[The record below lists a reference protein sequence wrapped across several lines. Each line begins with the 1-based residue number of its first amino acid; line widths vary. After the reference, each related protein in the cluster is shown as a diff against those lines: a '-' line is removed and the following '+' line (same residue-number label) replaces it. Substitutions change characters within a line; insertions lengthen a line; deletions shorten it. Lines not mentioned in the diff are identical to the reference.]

1 MAMGPNGYHVPQQL
15 HDPNGGQP
23 LYIPPGADQQ
33 QRAMIQ
39 MPDRNSKGSSPVP
52 VAEMDEPLAKSEDEG
67 SGNVSPIA
75 SAQKKRS
82 IGFGGF
88 GGFSGFGN

>member
-1 MAMGPNGYHVPQQL
+1 M
-15 HDPNGGQP
+15 
-23 LYIPPGADQQ
+23 
-33 QRAMIQ
+33 
-39 MPDRNSKGSSPVP
+39 P

-88 GGFSGFGN
+88 GGFSGFGNQPENKENIA